1 MILLLLLLVPQF
13 SLIEL
18 RLNKSYTWFSNYSEI
33 CYSREPTFNLK
44 KLNPGLHHMQI
55 ESYFRNCY
63 YLTMLGFKPTVNIY
77 LIPSSVFYKF
87 TDMTKKVLNK
97 SSRPIKISN
106 IILNIG
112 SQIAEFIHE
121 GGFDTPF
128 GELDITEA
136 IGSAL
141 GYITDKGFD
150 SEWMEEYL
158 LNPVSVQDNSRIF
171 MLELA
176 EPYVMIHRSTN
187 YYTETKITGQS
198 YILGPEYERD

>member
-1 MILLLLLLVPQF
+1 MILLLLLLVSQF

-18 RLNKSYTWFSNYSEI
+18 HLNKSYTWFSNYSEI
-33 CYSREPTFNLK
+33 CYSYEQTFNLK
-44 KLNPGLHHMQI
+44 KLHPGLHHMQI
-55 ESYFRNCY
+55 ESYFRNRY

-87 TDMTKKVLNK
+87 TDMTKKILNRP
-97 SSRPIKISN
+97 SRPIKMSN

-121 GGFDTPF
+121 GRFDTLF
-128 GELDITEA
+128 GELDLAEA
-136 IGSAL
+136 IGSAF
-141 GYITDKGFD
+141 GIITDKGFD

-158 LNPVSVQDNSRIF
+158 IDPVSILDNSRIF

-187 YYTETKITGQS
+187 YYTETKIIGQS
-198 YILGPEYERD
+198 YILGPEYERN